1 MTFSACGDDSSSSA
15 TSSDEDDVVVSS
27 SSESSS
33 SAKGKSSS
41 SKAKAASSDSED
53 ESSSS
58 AEDESSSS
66 KAKSSSSS
74 AKAASSDSE
83 DESSSSAEDES
94 SSSKGK
100 SSSSSAKAASSSSEA
115 ESSSSEDKTGS
126 KYDAEKN
133 TLTDFRD
140 GKVYGTVVMGE
151 GDKAQVWMAENLD
164 FEYKVGGSGYGVF
177 CNGDKSENCETYGR
191 LYTWAAAMD
200 SAAVLSD
207 DGKGCS
213 AEGCKAKGN
222 VRGVCPEG
230 WHLPSID
237 EWKNLLDFALEAS
250 GGNSQ
255 AAAFSLMSKDNWFYE
270 GEVSLSGTDDFGFS
284 LLGSGYFASGS
295 YSIGYVANLWT
306 STLDEEGIGKFVAYM
321 DGLVEASYESSGEG
335 YENPE
340 FEVPENE
347 DSVTAYSV
355 RCVMD

>member
-1 MTFSACGDDSSSSA
+1 MNKKYLLAIVASTLMFAACGDDSSSSA
-15 TSSDEDDVVVSS
+15 ASSDEDDVVVSS

-33 SAKGKSSS
+33 SVKAKSSS

-58 AEDESSSS
+58 V
-66 KAKSSSSS
+66 
-74 AKAASSDSE
+74 
-83 DESSSSAEDES
+83 
-94 SSSKGK
+94 KGK
-100 SSSSSAKAASSSSEA
+100 SSSSSAKSLSNDGEDESSSGTKGKSSSSGKV
-115 ESSSSEDKTGS
+115 ESSSSEDKTGC

-207 DGKGCS
+207 DGKGCN

-230 WHLPSID
+230 WHLPSIG
-237 EWKNLLDFALEAS
+237 EWKNLLDFAIEAS
-250 GGNSQ
+250 SDNSQ
-255 AAAFSLMSKDNWFYE
+255 AAAFALMSKDNWFYE

-295 YSIGYVANLWT
+295 YSIGYVANLWA

-321 DGLVEASYESSGEG
+321 DGLVEASYESSGDG

>member
-1 MTFSACGDDSSSSA
+1 MKNTLNSLSFLVSVAGLALTFSACGDDSSSSA

-33 SAKGKSSS
+33 SAEDVSSSSKGKSSS
-41 SKAKAASSDSED
+41 SSVKAASSDSED

-58 AEDESSSS
+58 VKAKSSSS
-66 KAKSSSSS
+66 KAK
-74 AKAASSDSE
+74 AASSD
-83 DESSSSAEDES
+83 
-94 SSSKGK
+94 
-100 SSSSSAKAASSSSEA
+100 SEA

-164 FEYKVGGSGYGVF
+164 FEYKVDGSGYGVF

-250 GGNSQ
+250 GDNSQ

-295 YSIGYVANLWT
+295 YSIGYVANLWA

-321 DGLVEASYESSGEG
+321 DGLAEASYESSGDG